1 MMVYSLVTPQ
11 LLLFPSHTCL
21 KSLDRYMKCSGE
33 RQAVEESSVSLL
45 IELIELA
52 REIRESSAVA
62 VHRDVGD

>member
-21 KSLDRYMKCSGE
+21 KSLDGYMKCSGE
-33 RQAVEESSVSLL
+33 QQAVEERSVSL
-45 IELIELA
+45 LIELA

>member
-45 IELIELA
+45 IELA